1 MYIEKIPNRNSPPCI
16 LVRESYRQDDKVHKR
31 TLANITH
38 LSVEVIDG
46 IAKLLKGGQIN
57 EDFEGDFHI
66 IRSLP
71 YGHVFSTLSVI
82 NQIGLK
88 SMISSRDCKELNLV
102 IALIISRIVNPGS
115 KLATARSISRETCST
130 ALGELLG
137 IDAGQCNGFLSRDGL
152 AIKAAGQNRIF
163 VSGET
168 FRGGFFSAL

>member
-137 IDAGQCNGFLSRDGL
+137 IDAGQ
-152 AIKAAGQNRIF
+152 
-163 VSGET
+163 
-168 FRGGFFSAL
+168 